1 MASPK
6 TRTKLSI
13 VLTIFGVLSAIYA
26 AMLFTDPTRQM
37 MAITLVVFAV
47 INIVMASQVRK
58 EPRR

>member
-1 MASPK
+1 
-6 TRTKLSI
+6 
-13 VLTIFGVLSAIYA
+13 
-26 AMLFTDPTRQM
+26 MLFTDPTRQM